1 MTKTRSFLLV
11 IASLIAVN
19 AASSFTLEHNLS
31 AGVYPIDADSIGLP
45 LVEGFIASALL
56 LALLAVAIL
65 IPKVQSFG
73 SATSV
78 VICAVAGFI
87 SAEYA
92 VLWAIPHHYTMAVA
106 YGGVL
111 IICGF
116 LAVSYARNLA
126 SNIAVKRDAPKAARP
141 LP

>member
-1 MTKTRSFLLV
+1 MTKPRSFLLV

-45 LVEGFIASALL
+45 LIEGFIASALL
-56 LALLAVAIL
+56 LVLLAVAIL
-65 IPKVQSFG
+65 IPKDQSFG

-78 VICAVAGFI
+78 AICAVAGFI

-92 VLWAIPHHYTMAVA
+92 VLCAIPHHYTMAVA
-106 YGGVL
+106 YGGVF
-111 IICGF
+111 II
-116 LAVSYARNLA
+116 
-126 SNIAVKRDAPKAARP
+126 
-141 LP
+141 